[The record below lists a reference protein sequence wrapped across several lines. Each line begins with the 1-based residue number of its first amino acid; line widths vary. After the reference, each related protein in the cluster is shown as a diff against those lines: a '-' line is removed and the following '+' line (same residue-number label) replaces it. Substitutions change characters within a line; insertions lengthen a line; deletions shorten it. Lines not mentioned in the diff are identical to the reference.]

1 MTRRRNKRPTNGA
14 SHIAA
19 NGNVLQIRV
28 AGTQAP
34 GSSDRLVEAGVNAP
48 GLRIDRLAQRH
59 QVGAHQLRQLSIL
72 KNLRRQERLN
82 SGIECQF
89 LQDLHIR

>member
-1 MTRRRNKRPTNGA
+1 MAGRRNKRPTNGA
-14 SHIAA
+14 PHIAA

-34 GSSDRLVEAGVNAP
+34 RSSDRLVEAGVNAP
-48 GLRIDRLAQRH
+48 SLRIDRLAQRH

-72 KNLRRQERLN
+72 KNLRRQQRLHRWIER
-82 SGIECQF
+82 QF
-89 LQDLHIR
+89 LQDLYIR